1 MPPRYYFYLHFSS
14 RTCFVLISQFSVL
27 SKLLFITKKCRI
39 QRDLNSDHRSRR
51 WARWPLEPNLILT
64 KAAVNGPTFV
74 PLGWKWGFIGNRKSG
89 LQAVW
94 PEKNRQ
100 MPIKVAQELFHL
112 KNDGFWQLHKNC
124 LIGQINCCQRL

>member
-94 PEKNRQ
+94 PEKKSPNAYKSCPRIISLEKWWILTTSQ
-100 MPIKVAQELFHL
+100 KLPNWA
-112 KNDGFWQLHKNC
+112 N
-124 LIGQINCCQRL
+124 